1 MGLVVARSKIFA
13 SRSTFEEKRDRTL
26 ITDCAHELVTLL
38 GALASEK
45 GREDEK
51 RATFQALL
59 ERKIDVGPVALQ
71 CLYNLS
77 TLGPEAHR
85 KAIQTI
91 IERGYTLDTD
101 HIYAGAIQSIVR
113 LPDINA
119 ADLRSVAGALFGSS
133 AELRAAA
140 RAALRSLDSR
150 VVRHMIELNKGN
162 IAQGA
167 PFSQA
172 FTDAAH
178 MIACE
183 IEVFEAT
190 ELPGLQGKLK

>member
-1 MGLVVARSKIFA
+1 MGLVVSRSKILA
-13 SRSTFEEKRDRTL
+13 SQSTFEEKRDRTL
-26 ITDCAHELVTLL
+26 VTDCAHELVSLL
-38 GALASEK
+38 GALSAEK

-51 RATFQALL
+51 RAVFQALL
-59 ERKIDVGPVALQ
+59 ERKTDVGPVALQ

-119 ADLRSVAGALFGSS
+119 ADLRSVAGALFGTS
-133 AELRAAA
+133 ADLRAST
-140 RAALRSLDSR
+140 RGALRSLESR
-150 VVRHMIELNKGN
+150 FVRHMIELNQEN

-167 PFSQA
+167 PLSRA

-178 MIACE
+178 AIACE

-190 ELPGLQGKLK
+190 ELPSLQGRLK